1 MQNGFT
7 PKELHF
13 SDEGRT
19 KLINGINKIA
29 NAVKSTLGPRG
40 NTVLIESPE
49 HLHGITVTKD
59 GVTVAKS
66 ISLMDPVENLAVRMM
81 KEAADR
87 TATSAGDGTTTAIV
101 LAEALVNAGTE
112 IMDESVN
119 RTEVLRHLVDE
130 TKSIAKHLKLKGKK
144 LDQKRLRDV
153 AVISANNDTNIGGII
168 AEVYESVGKDGVV
181 TVENSKTSS
190 TYYETTKGIKIKR
203 GYAST
208 LFINDQKRD
217 ECILEDTYV
226 LVCDTEI
233 NNILQIENI
242 LKPIIQEGKKLLII
256 APTSVN
262 VTNTL
267 AANVVKNGLKICTIN
282 PPDFGYRQ
290 HELMQDI
297 AVSVGATYFS
307 EKTGDDLSLINFSDL
322 GHCSRVIVNRE
333 STVIVKDD
341 SNDESS
347 EVVAER
353 ISQLQDAYKNAKVK
367 ADKEFINQRIASLS
381 GGIGV
386 VYVGGNTDLEQKE
399 LYDRV
404 DDAVCAVRSALE
416 EGILPGGGLTLYNMH
431 KTYETKMNNEKNS
444 AKKIAHAI
452 LSKALKAPLYQIL
465 DNAGLDADQVY
476 KECKGAMWGYDV
488 KKDKYGYL
496 MSLGVIDPVKVTR
509 QALQNAVSVAVTIL
523 STNAIVTMARS
534 YDSTE

>member
-1 MQNGFT
+1 MQSGYN

-13 SDEGRT
+13 SDEGRR
-19 KLINGINKIA
+19 KLINGIRKIA
-29 NAVKSTLGPRG
+29 TAVKSTLGPRG
-40 NTVLIESPE
+40 NTVLIESNE

-66 ISLMDPVENLAVRMM
+66 ITLLDPVENLAVRMM

-101 LAEALVNAGTE
+101 LAEAFVSAGTH
-112 IMDESVN
+112 MMNNDTN
-119 RTEVLRHLVDE
+119 RTEVLRHLVSE
-130 TKSIAKHLKLKGKK
+130 TKEIASKLKLDGKQ
-144 LDQKRLRDV
+144 LDTKELRDV
-153 AVISANNDTNIGGII
+153 AIISANNDPVVGGII
-168 AEVYESVGKDGVV
+168 ADVYESVGKDGVV
-181 TVENSKTSS
+181 TVEKSKTSN
-190 TYYETTKGIKIKR
+190 TYYETTKGIKVKR
-203 GYAST
+203 GYASS

-217 ECILEDTYV
+217 ECVLEDTYV

-233 NNILQIENI
+233 SNILQIENI
-242 LKPIIQEGKKLLII
+242 LKPVITEGKKLLII
-256 APTSVN
+256 APCSQN

-267 AANVVKNGLKICTIN
+267 AANVMKNGLKVCTIN

-307 EKTGDDLSLINFSDL
+307 EKTGDDLSLVSFSDL
-322 GHCSRVIVNRE
+322 GHCARVIVGRD

-341 SNDESS
+341 EETSK
-347 EVVAER
+347 EVKERVA
-353 ISQLQDAYKNAKVK
+353 QLHDAHSNAKRK
-367 ADKEFINQRIASLS
+367 EDKDFINQRIASLS

-416 EGILPGGGLTLYNMH
+416 EGILPGGGLKLYNLH
-431 KTYETKMNNEKNS
+431 KTYSIRVNDEVDPS
-444 AKKIAHAI
+444 KKIAYAI
-452 LSKALKAPLYQIL
+452 LETALRAPLRQIL
-465 DNAGLDADQVY
+465 DNAGLKVEDVY
-476 KECKGAMWGYDV
+476 AEAKGDGWGYDV
-488 KKDKYGYL
+488 KNERYGYL
-496 MSLGVIDPVKVTR
+496 MELGVIDPVKVTR

-534 YDSTE
+534 YDTTE